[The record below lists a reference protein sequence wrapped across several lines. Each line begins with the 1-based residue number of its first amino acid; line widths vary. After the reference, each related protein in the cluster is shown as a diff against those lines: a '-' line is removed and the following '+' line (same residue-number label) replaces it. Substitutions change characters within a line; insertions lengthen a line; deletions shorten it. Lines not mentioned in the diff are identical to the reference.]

1 MADNSVSGT
10 NHKPVSPPGMLSRS
24 TGSIAVGFF
33 YLLLK
38 PTLDLSQGIKGFTC
52 RIHNATGSF
61 YLPRLGEGEL
71 LLRLSLEMLLPLGGL
86 QAGGIVSYMEYSWH
100 MQKHHKKTNITK
112 QIQICYLLGLRLLDT
127 LLGPYTRNTLKHGG
141 KKNSITLRLML
152 PIPYQ
157 L

>member
-24 TGSIAVGFF
+24 TGSIAV
-33 YLLLK
+33 
-38 PTLDLSQGIKGFTC
+38 GFTC

-86 QAGGIVSYMEYSWH
+86 
-100 MQKHHKKTNITK
+100 
-112 QIQICYLLGLRLLDT
+112 LGLRLLDT
-127 LLGPYTRNTLKHGG
+127 LLGPFLGGGVGDREYDEPDLPRLKRGPRPLLGEIDLERRGRRGG
-141 KKNSITLRLML
+141 DRL
-152 PIPYQ
+152 
-157 L
+157 